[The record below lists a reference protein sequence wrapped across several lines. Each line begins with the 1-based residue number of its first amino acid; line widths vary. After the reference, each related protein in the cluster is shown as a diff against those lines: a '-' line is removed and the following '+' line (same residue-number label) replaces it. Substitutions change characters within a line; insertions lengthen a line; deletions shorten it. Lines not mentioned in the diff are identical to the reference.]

1 MRRLWNGFETIII
14 ERDETR
20 AVGFRSCSLGS
31 SKLRLFLDRVLE
43 GEQGS
48 RNKRN
53 SYMRTDFFDMDRLL
67 ERE

>member
-20 AVGFRSCSLGS
+20 AVGFRLCSLGS
-31 SKLRLFLDRVLE
+31 FKLRLFLDRVRE

-48 RNKRN
+48 RNERN
-53 SYMRTDFFDMDRLL
+53 FYMRTDFFDMDRLL
-67 ERE
+67 KRE